1 MKIQDFFSAEEKL
14 NIQHAIEQ
22 AERNTS
28 GEIRVHLENKCTTD
42 PTERAIVVFNELKMY
57 KTKLRNGVLFY
68 LAIDDH
74 KFALIGDKGINETV
88 EIGFWDSTRDLM
100 LSHFKMGEF
109 TQGLCE
115 AIDLAGQ
122 RLKTHFPYKQDDT
135 NELSNEISYGQPTSE
150 E

>member
-14 NIQHAIEQ
+14 SIQHAIEQ

-57 KTKLRNGVLFY
+57 KTELRNGVLFY

-100 LSHFKMGEF
+100 LSHFKKGEF
-109 TQGLCE
+109 AVGLCK
-115 AIDLAGQ
+115 AIDLAAQ
-122 RLKTHFPYKQDDT
+122 RLKTHFPYKQEDT